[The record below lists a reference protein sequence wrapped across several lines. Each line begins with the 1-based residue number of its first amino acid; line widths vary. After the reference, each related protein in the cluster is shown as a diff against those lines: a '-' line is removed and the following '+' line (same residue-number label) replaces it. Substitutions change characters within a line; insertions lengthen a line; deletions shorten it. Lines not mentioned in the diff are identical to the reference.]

1 MCRGPFLDLGPFKPL
16 CRLAQSGTL
25 SGRLKDKGA
34 KRVPREKRRKRL
46 SIKRFVD
53 ALMLNIP

>member
-25 SGRLKDKGA
+25 SGRLKVKGA
-34 KRVPREKRRKRL
+34 KRVPRKKRRKRL
-46 SIKRFVD
+46 LIKRF
-53 ALMLNIP
+53 AGAFKLNIP